1 MSKGSMSS
9 IVVLKGAPLSW
20 CAIFM
25 RDLVMELTPKIQK
38 SVFTM
43 VQRKGNYLKKVFR
56 NYLDMPNALNG
67 FYDLPINRAPTAFSK
82 WSSIADGAEFSQF
95 RVITARVLFH
105 PRYRAEGAYG
115 GEYILSQRSTGEAD
129 PGNATWTEAVEES
142 LSTPSI
148 LRRID
153 EKGTLTLKLTDEAKR
168 WRDINDHEGSD
179 LYQCLVDVYTKGFAA
194 SETGS
199 LIEEIVVALR

>member
-1 MSKGSMSS
+1 MFKGKVSSMET
-9 IVVLKGAPLSW
+9 LNGAPLSW
-20 CAIFM
+20 CAKFIRF
-25 RDLVMELTPKIQK
+25 LVMDLTPKFYC

-43 VQRKGNYLKKVFR
+43 KQRKGNYLKRVFR
-56 NYLDMPNALNG
+56 NYTDMPNALNA
-67 FYDLPINRAPTAFSK
+67 FYDLPINRAPTGFPK
-82 WSSIADGAEFSQF
+82 WADLASGAEFTQF
-95 RVITARVLFH
+95 RVISAKIAFH
-105 PRYRAEGAYG
+105 PRYKCEGAYG

-153 EKGTLTLKLTDEAKR
+153 EKGTLVLNLETVSKS
-168 WRDINDHEGSD
+168 WRDINDHEATD
-179 LYQCLVDVYTKGFAA
+179 LYQVLVDVYTKGFAA

-199 LIEEIVVALR
+199 LIEEITVALR